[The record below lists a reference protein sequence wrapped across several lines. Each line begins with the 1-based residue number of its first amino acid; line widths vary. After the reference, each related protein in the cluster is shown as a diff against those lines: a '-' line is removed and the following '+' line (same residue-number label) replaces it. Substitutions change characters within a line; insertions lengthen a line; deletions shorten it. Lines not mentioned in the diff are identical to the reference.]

1 MKKPTLRTIVA
12 AITILLVYNLV
23 VFVVPFAKNPVF
35 WISWVTTLLAFCV
48 TGASLY
54 FSMDRAASTRSRFY
68 GFPIARIGVI
78 YGIAQ
83 LIAGFVCM
91 IIGPWI
97 PWWPVVLVF
106 AAGFG
111 AAVLGLIATETVVDQ
126 IQQQDFLLKKDTA
139 LMRNL
144 QSKTQELA
152 GLCDDS
158 NAAAAMKAFAE
169 ELRFSDPVSAEALAE
184 SEANL
189 ANLVALLQDAV
200 ADGDAAAVQQ
210 LCRRATAVLAERN
223 RLCKLHKN

>member
-1 MKKPTLRTIVA
+1 MKKPALRAIVA
-12 AITILLVYNLV
+12 AITIVLVYNLIA
-23 VFVVPFAKNPVF
+23 FIVPFAKTPVF
-35 WISWVTTLLAFCV
+35 WISWGMTMLAFCV
-48 TGASLY
+48 SGGALY
-54 FSMDRAASTRSRFY
+54 FSMGRATDTKSRFY

-91 IIGPWI
+91 ILGSWI
-97 PWWPVVLVF
+97 PWWLVLLVF
-106 AAGFG
+106 IAGFG

-126 IQQQDFLLKKDTA
+126 IQQQDVQLRKDTT
-139 LMRNL
+139 LMRSL
-144 QSKTQELA
+144 QSKAQELA
-152 GLCDDS
+152 GLCDDAD
-158 NAAAAMKAFAE
+158 AAAAVKAFAE

-189 ANLVALLQDAV
+189 SALVDVLQGAV